1 MSTVDEVTRLV
12 GQLHEAEQRELL
24 AWLTDSLDDGWRV
37 AETAA
42 KYGATTEAQEVFT
55 VEEYLALE
63 ESSSDRHEY
72 VAGQVYAMSEP
83 LQRHK
88 LIAGNIFAAIH
99 PHLRGTPC
107 RPYMEK
113 TRVNI
118 KAQGADY
125 FYYPDI
131 VVACGQTLDD
141 EQEFIDE
148 HRLVM
153 EIMSRSTERIDR
165 REKAFTYRELP
176 SIQEIVL
183 ISQKSTLVTLY
194 RRSGDWAPVVLASPG
209 QALELKSIGLA
220 LPLTQ
225 IYEGLP

>member
-12 GQLHEAEQRELL
+12 RQLHEAEQRALL

-42 KYGATTEAQEVFT
+42 KSGATTEAQEVFT

-125 FYYPDI
+125 FYYPESWSP
-131 VVACGQTLDD
+131 AAR
-141 EQEFIDE
+141 
-148 HRLVM
+148 RLM
-153 EIMSRSTERIDR
+153 TNKSSST
-165 REKAFTYRELP
+165 
-176 SIQEIVL
+176 
-183 ISQKSTLVTLY
+183 STDSSW
-194 RRSGDWAPVVLASPG
+194 R
-209 QALELKSIGLA
+209 
-220 LPLTQ
+220 
-225 IYEGLP
+225 